1 MLFYLHLPI
10 KFNLTMKIIIAGAGE
25 VGTHLAKMLN
35 NEDHDITVIDPNVDN
50 LKDIDYALDL
60 LTITG
65 SAISLEVLKEAKIKK
80 TDLFIAVAH
89 SEETNLTAAMLAK
102 KLGAKKTI
110 ARVDNNEYIEPKN
123 ISYFTSLGIDYLI
136 YPERIA
142 AREVVHLLGQAE
154 ISEFVDFS
162 GGKLSLYVL
171 KLGENAPVIDKT
183 LINVIKE
190 NDEIEFRAVAIT
202 RNGETI
208 IPRGHDYFQVNDLVY
223 VVTNRSGIRDVLKY
237 SGKKKLDIKD
247 VMILGGSRIGKRT
260 AKSLEGRFNIKLIEI
275 DKGKSAEL
283 ADYLTNA
290 LVINGD
296 GRNIDLLVEEGLPNM
311 DTFISVTGNS
321 EVNILSCMLA
331 KRMGVKKTIAEVE
344 NIDYIDLAENM
355 GIDTIIN
362 KKLITASRIFKFT
375 MSAKVESMKCLT
387 GSDAEVLEFVAK
399 PGSKITHGRL
409 RDIEFP
415 KDAIVGGIIRKDKGM
430 IAKGDTHIKA
440 DDRVVVFALPSA
452 VKKMDNFFN

>member
-1 MLFYLHLPI
+1 
-10 KFNLTMKIIIAGAGE
+10 MKIIIGGAGE
-25 VGTHLAKMLN
+25 VGSHLAKMLSAEN
-35 NEDHDITVIDPNVDN
+35 HDITVIDPVEEN
-50 LKDIDYALDL
+50 LKNIDSTLDL
-60 LTITG
+60 LTLTG
-65 SAISLEVLKEAKIKK
+65 SAISIEVLKEAKIKK
-80 TDLFIAVAH
+80 ADLFIAVAS
-89 SEETNLTAAMLAK
+89 SEEANITAAMIAK
-102 KLGAKKTI
+102 MLGAKKTI
-110 ARVDNNEYIEPKN
+110 ARVDNNEYIEPEN
-123 ISYFTSLGIDYLI
+123 ISHFTNLGIDYLI

-142 AREVVHLLGQAE
+142 AREVVNLLGQAE
-154 ISEFVDFS
+154 ISESVDFS

-171 KLGENAPVIDKT
+171 KLGDNAPVIDQT
-183 LINVIKE
+183 LIDVIK
-190 NDEIEFRAVAIT
+190 DYREIEFRAVAIT

-223 VVTNRSGIRDVLKY
+223 VVTNKSGIRDVLKY

-260 AKSLEGRFNIKLIEI
+260 AKSLEGRFNIKVIEI
-275 DKGKSAEL
+275 DKEKSAML

-311 DTFISVTGNS
+311 DTFIAVTGNS

-375 MSAKVESMKCLT
+375 MSAEVESMKCLT

-399 PGSKITHGRL
+399 QGSKITKGRL

-415 KDAIVGGIIRKDKGM
+415 KDALVGGVIRDDKGI
-430 IAKGDTHIKA
+430 IAKGDTHVKA

-452 VKKMDNFFN
+452 VKKLDNFFN

>member
-1 MLFYLHLPI
+1 
-10 KFNLTMKIIIAGAGE
+10 MKIIIAGAGE
-25 VGTHLAKMLN
+25 VGTHLAKMLSAEN
-35 NEDHDITVIDPNVDN
+35 HDITVIDPVEEN
-50 LKDIDYALDL
+50 LKNIDSTLDL
-60 LTITG
+60 MTITG
-65 SAISLEVLKEAKIKK
+65 SAISIEVLKEAKIKK
-80 TDLFIAVAH
+80 ADLFIAVAS
-89 SEETNLTAAMLAK
+89 SEEANITAAMIAK
-102 KLGAKKTI
+102 MLGAKKTI
-110 ARVDNNEYIEPKN
+110 ARVDNNEYIEPEN
-123 ISYFTSLGIDYLI
+123 ITHFTNLGIDYLI

-142 AREVVHLLGQAE
+142 AREVVNLLGQAE
-154 ISEFVDFS
+154 ISESVDFS

-171 KLGENAPVIDKT
+171 KLGENAPVIDQT
-183 LINVIKE
+183 LIDVIKD
-190 NDEIEFRAVAIT
+190 NLEIEFRAVAIT

-223 VVTNRSGIRDVLKY
+223 VVTNKSGIRDVLKY

-275 DKGKSAEL
+275 DKEKSAML

-296 GRNIDLLVEEGLPNM
+296 GRNIDLLVEEGLPTM
-311 DTFISVTGNS
+311 DTFIAVTGNS

-344 NIDYIDLAENM
+344 NIDYIDLADNV

-375 MSAKVESMKCLT
+375 MIAEVESMKCLT

-399 PGSKITHGRL
+399 QGSKITKGRL

-415 KDAIVGGIIRKDKGM
+415 KDAIVGGIIRDDKGI

-452 VKKMDNFFN
+452 VKKLDNFFN